1 MAKMSGRR
9 AVKMALAISTEKRG
23 FAAIDSHKHT
33 DTHTAWHEGK
43 WEMETGAGRVKKLK
57 RGRVNVPRVTFHFA
71 EFLIK
76 L

>member
-23 FAAIDSHKHT
+23 FAAIDSHTHT

-43 WEMETGAGRVKKLK
+43 MGNGDRGGESEKAEVGARQCPSCNFSF
-57 RGRVNVPRVTFHFA
+57 R
-71 EFLIK
+71 
-76 L
+76 